1 MCFVQI
7 TIAFADSMSMYY
19 MHDLVRQ
26 TIPNPLIC
34 DVDRI
39 VYILMELN
47 GNMKSYGVHKS
58 EPHDQLA
65 RVLP

>member
-1 MCFVQI
+1 
-7 TIAFADSMSMYY
+7 MYY

>member
-1 MCFVQI
+1 MCFIQI
-7 TIAFADSMSMYY
+7 TIAFGDSMSMYY
-19 MHDLVRQ
+19 MNELVLQ